1 MFELLTSKTCPWM
14 CKHVS
19 TFAEISVYTEGKTL
33 PEHKKKKKFVTFSFA
48 FSVPVIQITSDLEVL
63 ASDASFCMSFL
74 NLDCHFK
81 VF

>member
-14 CKHVS
+14 CKHVL
-19 TFAEISVYTEGKTL
+19 TFAEISVYTEDKTL
-33 PEHKKKKKFVTFSFA
+33 LEHQKKKKLVTFPFA
-48 FSVPVIQITSDLEVL
+48 FSVPVIQITFDLEVL